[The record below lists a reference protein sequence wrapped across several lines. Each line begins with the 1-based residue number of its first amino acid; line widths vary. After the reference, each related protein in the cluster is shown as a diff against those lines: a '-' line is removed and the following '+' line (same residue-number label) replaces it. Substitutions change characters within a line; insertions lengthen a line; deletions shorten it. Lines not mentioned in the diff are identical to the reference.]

1 MIKTEAIILKSADQN
16 ETGRLLTVYSEKLGK
31 INVQAKG
38 VKRVES
44 KLRPHI
50 EAISYTQFILVEGK
64 NSLILKDAILIDQF
78 LNIKKDLEKIKI
90 AKQIANLIDE
100 AMVGQ
105 ERDED
110 AWFLILKTIQAIDR
124 NNVSVN
130 LAGIVVEFEKKLIGL
145 LGYDSEHMR
154 EIENLY

>member
-1 MIKTEAIILKSADQN
+1 MIKTEAIILKTTDQN

-31 INVQAKG
+31 INIQAKG
-38 VKRVES
+38 VKKVES
-44 KLRPHI
+44 KLRGHI
-50 EAISYTQFILVEGK
+50 EAISYVQFILVEGK
-64 NSLILKDAILIDQF
+64 NSLILKDAYLLNQF
-78 LNIKKDLEKIKI
+78 LNIKKDLEKIKT

-105 ERDED
+105 ERDD
-110 AWFLILKTIQAIDR
+110 DVWKL
-124 NNVSVN
+124 VSGTFKMLN
-130 LAGIVVEFEKKLIGL
+130 DVVEAQNVVIVFEKKLIGL

>member
-1 MIKTEAIILKSADQN
+1 MIKTEAIILKTTDQN

-38 VKRVES
+38 VKKIES
-44 KLRPHI
+44 KLRGHI
-50 EAISYTQFILVEGK
+50 EAISYSQLIIVEGK
-64 NSLILKDAILIDQF
+64 NSLILKDAYLLNQF
-78 LNIKKDLEKIKI
+78 LNIKKSLEKIKV
-90 AKQIANLIDE
+90 AKRIANLIDE

-105 ERDED
+105 ERDESV
-110 AWFLILKTIQAIDR
+110 WKLILGTFETL
-124 NNVSVN
+124 NNDVN
-130 LAGIVVEFEKKLIGL
+130 VKDVVIVFEKKLINL

>member
-1 MIKTEAIILKSADQN
+1 MIKTEAIILKTADQN
-16 ETGRLLTVYSEKLGK
+16 ETDRFLTVYSEKLGK
-31 INVQAKG
+31 INIQAKG
-38 VKRVES
+38 VKKVES
-44 KLRPHI
+44 KLRGHI
-50 EAISYTQFILVEGK
+50 EAISYSQLILVEGK
-64 NSLILKDAILIDQF
+64 NSLILKDAFLLDQF

-105 ERDED
+105 ERDND
-110 AWFLILKTIQAIDR
+110 IWKLILETFKILEDIKDTKDII
-124 NNVSVN
+124 
-130 LAGIVVEFEKKLIGL
+130 IKFEKKLIGL

>member
-1 MIKTEAIILKSADQN
+1 MIKTEAIILKTADQN

-38 VKRVES
+38 VKKVES
-44 KLRPHI
+44 KLRGHI
-50 EAISYTQFILVEGK
+50 EAISHSQLILVEGK
-64 NSLILKDAILIDQF
+64 NSLILKDAFLLDQF
-78 LNIKKDLEKIKI
+78 LNIKKDLEKIKT
-90 AKQIANLIDE
+90 AKQIVNLIDE

-105 ERDED
+105 ERDDDVWKLVLET
-110 AWFLILKTIQAIDR
+110 FTML
-124 NNVSVN
+124 NNVVDVKN
-130 LAGIVVEFEKKLIGL
+130 VVIAFEKKLIGL

>member
-1 MIKTEAIILKSADQN
+1 MIKTEAIILKTADQN

-31 INVQAKG
+31 INIQAKG
-38 VKRVES
+38 IKKVES
-44 KLRPHI
+44 KLRGHI
-50 EAISYTQFILVEGK
+50 EPISYSQLILVEGK
-64 NSLILKDAILIDQF
+64 NSLILKDAFLLNQF
-78 LNIKKDLEKIKI
+78 LNIKKDLEKIKT

-105 ERDED
+105 ERDD
-110 AWFLILKTIQAIDR
+110 DIWKLILETFGMLDV
-124 NNVSVN
+124 VSVRN
-130 LAGIVVEFEKKLIGL
+130 VGNVITTFEKKLIGL

>member
-1 MIKTEAIILKSADQN
+1 MIKTEAIILKTTDQN
-16 ETGRLLTVYSEKLGK
+16 ETGRVLTVYCDKLGK
-31 INVQAKG
+31 INIQAKG
-38 VKRVES
+38 VKKVES
-44 KLRPHI
+44 KLRGHI
-50 EAISYTQFILVEGK
+50 EAISYVQFILVEGK
-64 NSLILKDAILIDQF
+64 NSLILKDAFLLNQF

-110 AWFLILKTIQAIDR
+110 VWFLILKTIQAIDR
-124 NNVSVN
+124 SDASVN
-130 LAGIVVEFEKKLIGL
+130 LAGITMTFEKKLINL